1 MNLIQNNRIL
11 VVDDNP
17 AIHTDFNKILREG
30 ADRGQHLDSAE
41 AILFGDTR
49 RGPCEFEAFEIDS
62 AMQGR
67 EGLAMVRKAVEAGRP
82 YATAFVDVRMPP
94 GWDGIETVARMWEV
108 QPDLQI
114 VICTAY
120 SDYSWEDMMRRF
132 GRSDNLL
139 ILKKPFDNVEVLQLA
154 HALTKKWQ
162 VTEQAALRIEQMD
175 AMVRQRTQELQT
187 AHDRL
192 RSSEERFSKAFH
204 ASPIPMAIH
213 SLDEGRF
220 ADANEAF
227 QRMSGFKPAE
237 LIGWT
242 AEELNFCADLQ
253 ARAWPLLR
261 AQKNL
266 RNIECQ
272 VATRNGEVRQALVSM
287 ELFNLGGEPHVLM
300 IAEDLTDKRKLE
312 SELRQAQKMEA
323 VGQLAA
329 GVAHDFNNILT
340 IIQGHASLQMS
351 LAGLDPDV
359 VDSFRHIASAA
370 ERAANLTRQLLAFS
384 RKQVMQQRRL
394 DLNGLVRQISAVLPR
409 LIGEHI
415 RLITDLTPDLPA
427 VFADDCNMEQI
438 VLNLAV
444 NARDAMPAGGTLTVR
459 TEDVTVD
466 DAHLSLVPEAVSG
479 RYVCLSVRDTGIG
492 MDLKTRSHIFEPF
505 FTTKD
510 IGKGTGMGLATVY
523 GIVKQHDGWLE
534 VESES
539 GEGSTFKIYLPVSEE
554 GEEEPETSAV
564 AFSPGPAGAGRTVLV
579 VEDDPAVRFMVKDIL
594 VHHHYRVLEAADG
607 EEALALASEY
617 GEEIVLLLTDMVM
630 PGSVTGREL
639 ARRLTADRPQ
649 LKVIYTSGYSP
660 DLFDGSLRLE
670 EGVNYLPKP
679 YNSAMLAEILRGALE
694 AVAEP
699 QEQEVL

>member
-1 MNLIQNNRIL
+1 MNVMQNNRIL
-11 VVDDNP
+11 LVDDNP
-17 AIHTDFNKILREG
+17 SIHTDFNKILQEG
-30 ADRGQHLDSAE
+30 IEKSEHLDSAE
-41 AILFGDTR
+41 AILFGDEKG
-49 RGPCEFEAFEIDS
+49 GPNHFQTFQIDS

-67 EGLAMVRKAVEAGRP
+67 EGLAMVQKAAAEGRP

-94 GWDGIETVARMWEV
+94 GWDGIETVARMWEA

-162 VTEQAALRIEQMD
+162 VTRQAALRIEEMEI
-175 AMVRQRTQELQT
+175 MVRQRTHELQM

-192 RSSEERFSKAFH
+192 RGSEERFSKAFH
-204 ASPIPMAIH
+204 ASPMAMAIH
-213 SLDEGRF
+213 SLEEGRF

-227 QRMSGFKPAE
+227 HRLTGVRAGDLIGRTVAE
-237 LIGWT
+237 LNI
-242 AEELNFCADLQ
+242 NSDLET
-253 ARAWPLLR
+253 RVWPLLR
-261 AQKNL
+261 AHKNV

-272 VATRNGEVRQALVSM
+272 ITTAAGEHHQALVSM
-287 ELFNLGGEPHVLM
+287 ELLNLGGSPHVLM
-300 IAEDLTDKRKLE
+300 IAEDLTDRRKLE

-340 IIQGHASLQMS
+340 IIQGHASLQTS
-351 LAGLDPDV
+351 ISRLDPDV
-359 VDSFRHIASAA
+359 ADSFRHIGSAA

-384 RKQVMQQRRL
+384 RKQVMQQRRV
-394 DLNGLVRQISAVLPR
+394 DLNALVRQIGTVLPR

-415 RLITDLTPDLPA
+415 RLVTDLGPDLPPI
-427 VFADDCNMEQI
+427 FADDCNMEQI
-438 VLNLAV
+438 LLNLSV
-444 NARDAMPAGGTLTVR
+444 NARDAMPAGGTLTIR
-459 TEDVTVD
+459 TARVVVD
-466 DAHLSLVPEAVSG
+466 DRHLRAVPEAVCG
-479 RYVCLSVRDTGIG
+479 NYVCLSVRDTGTG
-492 MDLKTRSHIFEPF
+492 MDVKTRSRIFEPF

-534 VESES
+534 VESET
-539 GEGSTFKIYLPVSEE
+539 GQGSTFKIYLPVYEE
-554 GEEEPETSAV
+554 KEPAAETRSPV
-564 AFSPGPAGAGRTVLV
+564 FSSGPAGGGRTVLV
-579 VEDDPAVRFMVKDIL
+579 VEDDPAVRYLVKDIL
-594 VHHHYRVLEAADG
+594 QHHEYRVIEAADG
-607 EEALALASEY
+607 EEALEIAQAHMDEIAL
-617 GEEIVLLLTDMVM
+617 VLTDMVM
-630 PGSVTGREL
+630 PRGVTGREL
-639 ARRLTADRPQ
+639 AQRLTAERPG

-660 DLFDGSLRLE
+660 DLFDGSLALD

-694 AVAEP
+694 PAPEAAA
-699 QEQEVL
+699 L

>member
-1 MNLIQNNRIL
+1 MNLMQNNRIL

-17 AIHTDFNKILREG
+17 AIHTDFNKILHEG
-30 ADRGQHLDSAE
+30 GNRTGHLETAE
-41 AILFGDTR
+41 AILFGDVND
-49 RGPCEFEAFEIDS
+49 GPSELEAFELDS

-67 EGLAMVRKAVEAGRP
+67 EGLEMVRKAIEAGRP

-120 SDYSWEDMMRRF
+120 SDYSWEEMMRRF

-162 VTEQAALRIEQMD
+162 VTRQAALRIEEMD
-175 AMVRQRTQELQT
+175 AMVRQRTEELQT
-187 AHDRL
+187 AHDGL

-204 ASPIPMAIH
+204 ASPFPMAIH

-227 QRMSGFKPAE
+227 QRMTGFKPGE
-237 LIGWT
+237 LIGRT
-242 AEELNFCADLQ
+242 AGELKLCADIEK
-253 ARAWPLLR
+253 RAWPLLHT
-261 AQKNL
+261 QKSV
-266 RNIECQ
+266 RNVECE
-272 VATRNGEVRQALVSM
+272 VTASTGEVRETLVSL
-287 ELFNLGGEPHVLM
+287 ELFSLGGKPHVLM

-340 IIQGHASLQMS
+340 IIQGHASLQMA
-351 LAGLDPDV
+351 LEGLPDDV
-359 VDSFRHIASAA
+359 IDSFQHIASAA
-370 ERAANLTRQLLAFS
+370 ERAAKLTRQLLAFS
-384 RKQVMQQRRL
+384 RKQVMQQRQL
-394 DLNGLVRQISAVLPR
+394 DLNGLVKQISTMLPR

-415 RLITDLTPDLPA
+415 RLVTDLSPDLPT

-438 VLNLAV
+438 VLNLSV
-444 NARDAMPAGGTLTVR
+444 NARDAMPGGGTLTVS
-459 TEDVTVD
+459 TEDVTID
-466 DAHLSLVPEAVSG
+466 NKHLGLVPEAVSG
-479 RYVCLSVRDTGIG
+479 RYVCLSVSDTGTG
-492 MDLKTRSHIFEPF
+492 MDLQTKNHIFEPF

-534 VESES
+534 VESEA
-539 GEGSTFKIYLPVSEE
+539 GQGSTFKIFLPVCEE
-554 GEEEPETSAV
+554 RPAQAARPAPPASA
-564 AFSPGPAGAGRTVLV
+564 GPAGEGRTVLV
-579 VEDDPAVRFMVKDIL
+579 VEDDPAVRFLVKDIL
-594 VHHHYRVLEAADG
+594 LHHEYKVIEAADG
-607 EEALALASEY
+607 EEALDLAREY
-617 GEEIVLLLTDMVM
+617 SHEIVLLLTDMVM
-630 PGSVTGREL
+630 PKGVSGREL
-639 ARRLTADRPQ
+639 AERLLEERPD

-660 DLFDGSLRLE
+660 DLFDGSLALE

-679 YNSAMLAEILRGALE
+679 YNSAMLAEILRGAL
-694 AVAEP
+694 AEP
-699 QEQEVL
+699 QAAAV